1 MTVEIDV
8 RKTLGDFAVDA
19 RFRAGSGVTALFGKS
34 GAGKTS
40 IVQMVAGLLA
50 PDAGRISVA
59 DEVLFDAARGIDVAP
74 ERRRVGCVFQDARLF
89 PHMTVRRNLEF
100 GARRSK
106 RLGIFGIDAV
116 ADVLGIERFLERRTH
131 GLSGGERQR
140 VAIGRALL
148 SAPSLLLMDE
158 PLASLDAERKHEI
171 IPFIDRVRRRF
182 AVPIVYVSHAVEE
195 ILRLADE
202 MVLLESGSV
211 AASGPVED
219 VLNRPRLARIVGDGD
234 AGTVIPV
241 EVSDPDD
248 GYGIATLSFAGGAF
262 RIVSSELC
270 GGERLRIRVR
280 ARDVS
285 LALVRPRNVSVLNV
299 FEGRV
304 AEIAGADRP
313 QVDVSVRVGGIL
325 LWSRLTRRSLH
336 DLSLAPGTKVYAMV
350 KAVAIDRP
358 ASNA

>member
-1 MTVEIDV
+1 MTVEVDI
-8 RKTLGDFAVDA
+8 RKALGDFAVDA
-19 RFRAGSGVTALFGKS
+19 RFRTEAGVTALFGRS

-40 IVQMVAGLLA
+40 IVQMISGLLA

-59 DEVLFDAARGIDVAP
+59 GDILFDAARGIDVAP
-74 ERRRVGCVFQDARLF
+74 ERRRIGCVFQDARLF

-100 GARRSK
+100 GARRLK
-106 RLGIFGIDAV
+106 RPGGFGIDPV
-116 ADVLGIERFLERRTH
+116 VDVLGIERLLERRPH
-131 GLSGGERQR
+131 ALSGGERQR

-148 SAPSLLLMDE
+148 AAPRLLLMDE
-158 PLASLDAERKHEI
+158 PLASLDVERKQEI

-182 AVPIVYVSHAVEE
+182 AVPIVYVSHAVDE
-195 ILRLADE
+195 ILQLADE
-202 MVLLESGSV
+202 MVLVEGGAV
-211 AASGPVED
+211 AASGSVED
-219 VLNRPRLARIVGDGD
+219 VLNRPQLARIVGNGD

-241 EVSDPDD
+241 TVSDPDD

-262 RIVSSELC
+262 RIASPEL
-270 GGERLRIRVR
+270 GDGDRLRIRVR

-285 LALVRPRNVSVLNV
+285 LALARPQDVSVLNI

-304 AEIAGADRP
+304 AEIAGGDRP
-313 QVDVSVRVGGIL
+313 QVDVSVQVGSVL

-336 DLSLAPGTKVYAMV
+336 DLSLVPGKRVYAMV

-358 ASNA
+358 ASGA